1 MQLEVLDFFFL
12 FWRFIYSSFP
22 HLLQA
27 VTSTS
32 TQRLNVCWICV
43 ALSSKISAV
52 EKKKKNPCISV
63 STFSGTKRNRRRHI
77 LLCLNWIWGGFSTS
91 QTVVDFSHLC
101 RAPCCLHN
109 PGHYGFFKKSPQFGA
124 VRLFFFLFFFSQDGK
139 KTTVDLLISFFF
151 FLFGRKLCKRSLEWM
166 GWGDNETDGRFL
178 QATEILLTGAKRKKK
193 KKQKTTAEARREEE
207 NMGLFQK
214 S

>member
-1 MQLEVLDFFFL
+1 MFAGFVLLSPPNFC
-12 FWRFIYSSFP
+12 
-22 HLLQA
+22 
-27 VTSTS
+27 
-32 TQRLNVCWICV
+32 CW
-43 ALSSKISAV
+43 
-52 EKKKKNPCISV
+52 EKKKKKKKKPCISV

-109 PGHYGFFKKSPQFGA
+109 PGYYVLKITRIWSCK
-124 VRLFFFLFFFSQDGK
+124 VFFFFTGWQKNNGGSLDF
-139 KTTVDLLISFFF
+139 LFF

-178 QATEILLTGAKRKKK
+178 QATEILLTGAKKKK
-193 KKQKTTAEARREEE
+193 KAENYSRGQERKRKHGPLS
-207 NMGLFQK
+207 NHIKKKK
-214 S
+214 SDN

>member
-52 EKKKKNPCISV
+52 EKKKKTLASPC
-63 STFSGTKRNRRRHI
+63 
-77 LLCLNWIWGGFSTS
+77 
-91 QTVVDFSHLC
+91 Q
-101 RAPCCLHN
+101 
-109 PGHYGFFKKSPQFGA
+109 
-124 VRLFFFLFFFSQDGK
+124 LFQEL
-139 KTTVDLLISFFF
+139 
-151 FLFGRKLCKRSLEWM
+151 R
-166 GWGDNETDGRFL
+166 ETDGDTFCS
-178 QATEILLTGAKRKKK
+178 A
-193 KKQKTTAEARREEE
+193 
-207 NMGLFQK
+207 
-214 S
+214 

>member
-109 PGHYGFFKKSPQFGA
+109 PGHYCFFLKITTIWSCE
-124 VRLFFFLFFFSQDGK
+124 VVFFFCFFFTGWQKNNGGSLDF
-139 KTTVDLLISFFF
+139 LFF

>member
-1 MQLEVLDFFFL
+1 MFAGFVLLSPPKFL
-12 FWRFIYSSFP
+12 
-22 HLLQA
+22 LL
-27 VTSTS
+27 
-32 TQRLNVCWICV
+32 R
-43 ALSSKISAV
+43 
-52 EKKKKNPCISV
+52 KKKKNPCISV

-109 PGHYGFFKKSPQFGA
+109 PGHYGFLKKSPQFGA